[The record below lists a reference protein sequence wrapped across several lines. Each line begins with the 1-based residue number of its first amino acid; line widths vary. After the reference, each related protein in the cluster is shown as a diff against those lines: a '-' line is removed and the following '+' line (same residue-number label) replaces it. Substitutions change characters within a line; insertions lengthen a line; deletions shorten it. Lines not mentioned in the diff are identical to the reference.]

1 MGTEFEEELYKA
13 KREIFDDFKQ
23 VFEEQTRK
31 FEEAYHNKML
41 ELEKNID
48 DKAERD
54 ENICEEYEEI
64 LFKD

>member
-1 MGTEFEEELYKA
+1 
-13 KREIFDDFKQ
+13 
-23 VFEEQTRK
+23 
-31 FEEAYHNKML
+31 ML

-54 ENICEEYEEI
+54 ENVCEEYEEI